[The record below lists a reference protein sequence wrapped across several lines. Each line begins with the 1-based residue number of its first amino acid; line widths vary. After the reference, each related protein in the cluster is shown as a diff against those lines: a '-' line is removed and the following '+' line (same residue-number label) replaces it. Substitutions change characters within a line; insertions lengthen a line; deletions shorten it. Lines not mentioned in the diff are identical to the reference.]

1 IQFIRNES
9 IERNSR
15 LKYISAAIES
25 MMFWALIIF
34 GLSVLTD
41 GSKPYMYLFP
51 CVFVMAMV
59 LVGTWSFIYDKSN
72 YPVMNLVI
80 YRQRC
85 AGKWRDHIF
94 KNKWWGN

>member
-1 IQFIRNES
+1 
-9 IERNSR
+9 
-15 LKYISAAIES
+15 
-25 MMFWALIIF
+25 
-34 GLSVLTD
+34 
-41 GSKPYMYLFP
+41 
-51 CVFVMAMV
+51 MAMV